1 MIQKFTAL
9 ELKPHLW
16 NNDDLWKKIW
26 HFKHWKSLHSY
37 HVAPILAFKSSSQ
50 YGYLEGFKW
59 PVLWNLSL
67 IYELMMICEKKL
79 NTLSIESI
87 SYHVVPIFAVKSR
100 SQYRYLEGFKWPMLW
115 NLSLIFI
122 IMRIH
127 EKILDTLSTGIVCIA
142 TILKNCN
149 GVAIQRFPV
158 LKVSNIFSWIL
169 IIMNMRLK
177 FQSTGHLKPSKYLY
191 WELLFNAKIG
201 TTW

>member
-1 MIQKFTAL
+1 MFLGSKENFFVKEVFWFDEKYPLLGPKNDFIQIWTIGYRFRHVLMIQELTAL

-67 IYELMMICEKKL
+67 I
-79 NTLSIESI
+79 
-87 SYHVVPIFAVKSR
+87 
-100 SQYRYLEGFKWPMLW
+100 
-115 NLSLIFI
+115 FI

-127 EKILDTLSTGIVCIA
+127 EKILDTLSTGNLCRA
-142 TILKNCN
+142 TPL
-149 GVAIQRFPV
+149 RF
-158 LKVSNIFSWIL
+158 
-169 IIMNMRLK
+169 
-177 FQSTGHLKPSKYLY
+177 FQYGSCADNSST
-191 WELLFNAKIG
+191 
-201 TTW
+201 

>member
-1 MIQKFTAL
+1 MFLGSKENFFVKEVFWFDEKYPLLGPKNDFYEIWIIGYGFGYVLMIQKFTAL

-67 IYELMMICEKKL
+67 I
-79 NTLSIESI
+79 
-87 SYHVVPIFAVKSR
+87 
-100 SQYRYLEGFKWPMLW
+100 
-115 NLSLIFI
+115 FI

-127 EKILDTLSTGIVCIA
+127 EKILDTLSTGIVCTA
-142 TILKNCN
+142 TILKISQWGCPTE
-149 GVAIQRFPV
+149 I
-158 LKVSNIFSWIL
+158 SSI
-169 IIMNMRLK
+169 
-177 FQSTGHLKPSKYLY
+177 
-191 WELLFNAKIG
+191 
-201 TTW
+201 

>member
-1 MIQKFTAL
+1 MFLGSKENFFVKEVFWFNEIWTPPRPKNDFIQIWTIGYRFRHVLMIQELTAL

-59 PVLWNLSL
+59 PVLL
-67 IYELMMICEKKL
+67 
-79 NTLSIESI
+79 
-87 SYHVVPIFAVKSR
+87 
-100 SQYRYLEGFKWPMLW
+100 

-127 EKILDTLSTGIVCIA
+127 EKILDTLSTGIVCTA
-142 TILKNCN
+142 TILKNSQWGC
-149 GVAIQRFPV
+149 RTE
-158 LKVSNIFSWIL
+158 VS
-169 IIMNMRLK
+169 
-177 FQSTGHLKPSKYLY
+177 ST
-191 WELLFNAKIG
+191 
-201 TTW
+201 

>member
-1 MIQKFTAL
+1 MIKRKFWILDLYIWNYVPWVKRKLFCKRGFLIRWNLTPTKPKKRYYSNLNNRVYRFRHVLMIQKFTAM

-59 PVLWNLSL
+59 P
-67 IYELMMICEKKL
+67 
-79 NTLSIESI
+79 
-87 SYHVVPIFAVKSR
+87 
-100 SQYRYLEGFKWPMLW
+100 MLW

-127 EKILDTLSTGIVCIA
+127 EKILDTLSTGNLCTA
-142 TILKNCN
+142 TPLW
-149 GVAIQRFPV
+149 F
-158 LKVSNIFSWIL
+158 
-169 IIMNMRLK
+169 
-177 FQSTGHLKPSKYLY
+177 FQYGSCADNSST
-191 WELLFNAKIG
+191 
-201 TTW
+201 